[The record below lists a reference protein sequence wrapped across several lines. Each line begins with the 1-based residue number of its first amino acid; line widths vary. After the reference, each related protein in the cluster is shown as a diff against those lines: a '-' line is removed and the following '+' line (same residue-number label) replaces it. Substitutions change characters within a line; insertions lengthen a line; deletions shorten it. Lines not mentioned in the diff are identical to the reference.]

1 MFESILTTSE
11 TTISVWQTL
20 VIVLEAFV
28 MGVLIGGCYILT
40 QKKHGYSKEYVVAIA
55 VLPAIVSLVII
66 LVGNSTARALSLA
79 GAFALV
85 RFRSA
90 QGSAKEIAFVFFSM
104 AVGLSAGLGFVFLA
118 PIVTVLISGC
128 IIILCK
134 SKFGDKKS
142 KVLMLKITIPEDLN
156 YDGLFDDLL
165 KEYTS
170 ENELV
175 RVRTTNMGTLYELTY
190 YITMKNNGSQKEFI
204 DSLRCRNGNLNISLG
219 IIPDKIEPVL

>member
-11 TTISVWQTL
+11 TTISLWQTL
-20 VIVLEAFV
+20 IIVVEAFV
-28 MGVLIGGCYILT
+28 MGVLIGGCYIFT
-40 QKKHGYSKEYVVAIA
+40 QKKYGYSKEYVVAIA
-55 VLPAIVSLVII
+55 VLPAIVALVIV

-90 QGSAKEIAFVFFSM
+90 QGSAKEIAFVFFAM
-104 AVGLSAGLGFVFLA
+104 AVGLSSGLGFVFLA
-118 PIVTVLISGC
+118 PIVTVVISVC

-134 SKFGDKKS
+134 SKFGEKKA

-156 YDGLFDDLL
+156 YDGLFDDLF

-190 YITMKNNGSQKEFI
+190 YVTMKNNRSQKEFI

-219 IIPDKIEPVL
+219 IIPDKVEPVL

>member
-1 MFESILTTSE
+1 MFETILTTTESS
-11 TTISVWQTL
+11 ISLWQTI

-28 MGVLIGGCYILT
+28 MGMLIGGCYIFT
-40 QKKHGYSKEYVVAIA
+40 QKKYGYSKEFIVAIS
-55 VLPAIVSLVII
+55 VLPAIVALVII

-90 QGSAKEIAFVFFSM
+90 EGSAKEIVFVFLAM
-104 AVGLSAGLGFVFLA
+104 AVGLTAGLGFVFLA
-118 PIVTVLISGC
+118 PIVTVIISVC
-128 IIILCK
+128 IIALCK
-134 SKFGDKKS
+134 SKFGEQKAKR
-142 KVLMLKITIPEDLN
+142 LILKITIPEDLN

-165 KEYTS
+165 KEYTT

-190 YITMKNNGSQKEFI
+190 YVTLKKTSSQKNFI
-204 DSLRCRNGNLNISLG
+204 DSLRCRNGNLNISMG
-219 IIPDKIEPVL
+219 MIPDKNDTVL